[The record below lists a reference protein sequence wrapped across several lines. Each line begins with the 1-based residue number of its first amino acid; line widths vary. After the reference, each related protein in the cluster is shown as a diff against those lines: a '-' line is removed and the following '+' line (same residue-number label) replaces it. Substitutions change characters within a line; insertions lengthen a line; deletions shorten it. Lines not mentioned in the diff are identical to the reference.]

1 MRGCRLDADQDP
13 GRPDLAFCARTSRVG
28 HAGLLPGTRRTSGGG
43 TEWTA
48 RGVSVTRGPGLH
60 RLLDDAGRNGAA
72 SAPGE
77 AAPDGY
83 GWASP
88 RRRAR
93 MPAANRQLIQAADIK
108 AQAGQR
114 RDRTTAENTRPVL
127 KRAMAVR
134 ALAWARPRQ
143 HAQQAAA
150 VHRGNGAGARAA
162 AGVPRGEHGATGG
175 RGRPARPSDGPGS
188 PRPAT

>member
-28 HAGLLPGTRRTSGGG
+28 HAGLLPGTRRTSAGGP
-43 TEWTA
+43 EWTA

-93 MPAANRQLIQAADIK
+93 MPAANRQLIQAAAIK
-108 AQAGQR
+108 TPARQR
-114 RDRTTAENTRPVL
+114 PAPPTAE
-127 KRAMAVR
+127 
-134 ALAWARPRQ
+134 PR
-143 HAQQAAA
+143 
-150 VHRGNGAGARAA
+150 
-162 AGVPRGEHGATGG
+162 VP
-175 RGRPARPSDGPGS
+175 S
-188 PRPAT
+188 